1 MIEYIHCGTDGQAE
15 VTDKDRKDATVAYLS
30 QVIDLR
36 QKLELKRSK
45 IAILRDSLSV
55 QSPQITDMP
64 RNPSPPAS
72 AMEEKLVRIMTL
84 ESEVCADEMK
94 VAGLKARMMGM
105 IGKVEDVQEQMV
117 LIGCFL
123 NLKPVKKLAG
133 EMYIAESRVWKI
145 RRSALISME
154 DVLDE
159 EGELDRWI
167 RRQKSWM

>member
-1 MIEYIHCGTDGQAE
+1 MIEYIHCGTGERAE
-15 VTDKDRKDATVAYLS
+15 ATEKDRKDATVAYLS

-36 QKLELKRSK
+36 QKTELKRSK

-72 AMEEKLVRIMTL
+72 AMEEKLIRIMTL
-84 ESEVCADEMK
+84 EDEVCRGEMK
-94 VAGLKARMMGM
+94 EADTKAGMLTM
-105 IGKVEDVQEQMV
+105 ISKVEDVREQMV

-123 NLKPVKKLAG
+123 NLKPISAVAN
-133 EMYIAESRVWKI
+133 EMYLAESRVWKI
-145 RRSALISME
+145 RRSALTSME
-154 DVLDE
+154 KVLDE
-159 EGELDRWI
+159 EGELEKWI

>member
-1 MIEYIHCGTDGQAE
+1 MEYIHCGTGGSRAE

-72 AMEEKLVRIMTL
+72 AMEEKLIRIMTL
-84 ESEVCADEMK
+84 EDEVCRGETKEADTK
-94 VAGLKARMMGM
+94 AGMLTM
-105 IGKVEDVQEQMV
+105 ISKVEDVREQMV

-123 NLKPVKKLAG
+123 NLKPISAVAN
-133 EMYIAESRVWKI
+133 EMYLAESRVWKI
-145 RRSALISME
+145 RRSALTSME
-154 DVLDE
+154 KVLDE
-159 EGELDRWI
+159 EGELEKWI